1 MKLVIPC
8 SVWCGQELIDVVCV
22 TASPDDGKLIYV
34 SDARGRLHCV
44 DASHRDVIAT
54 WKPDDA
60 TTTSTA
66 AAAAAAASHDCAILT
81 SLSATV
87 LSDDIHLITAV
98 DNTGR
103 SACV

>member
-1 MKLVIPC
+1 
-8 SVWCGQELIDVVCV
+8 V

-66 AAAAAAASHDCAILT
+66 AAAAASHDCAILT

-87 LSDDIHLITAV
+87 LSDDIQLITAV

-103 SACV
+103 FACV

>member
-1 MKLVIPC
+1 
-8 SVWCGQELIDVVCV
+8 V

-60 TTTSTA
+60 TTTTSTA
-66 AAAAAAASHDCAILT
+66 AAAAASLDCAILT

-87 LSDDIHLITAV
+87 LSDDIQLITAV

>member
-1 MKLVIPC
+1 
-8 SVWCGQELIDVVCV
+8 V

-44 DASHRDVIAT
+44 DATHRDVIAT

-60 TTTSTA
+60 TTTST
-66 AAAAAAASHDCAILT
+66 AAAAAASHDCAILT

-87 LSDDIHLITAV
+87 LSDDIQLITAV

>member
-1 MKLVIPC
+1 
-8 SVWCGQELIDVVCV
+8 V

-60 TTTSTA
+60 TTTTTST

-87 LSDDIHLITAV
+87 LSDDIQLITAV
-98 DNTGR
+98 DNTGW

>member
-1 MKLVIPC
+1 M
-8 SVWCGQELIDVVCV
+8 

-66 AAAAAAASHDCAILT
+66 AAAAASHDCAILT

-87 LSDDIHLITAV
+87 LSDDIQLVTAV

>member
-1 MKLVIPC
+1 
-8 SVWCGQELIDVVCV
+8 V

-60 TTTSTA
+60 TTTTTSTA

-87 LSDDIHLITAV
+87 LSDDIQLITAV

>member
-1 MKLVIPC
+1 M
-8 SVWCGQELIDVVCV
+8 

-60 TTTSTA
+60 TTTTSTA
-66 AAAAAAASHDCAILT
+66 AAAAASLDCAILT

-87 LSDDIHLITAV
+87 LSDDIQLITAV